1 MATVTVYNR
10 DGTEYGTLDTSK
22 YVFNND
28 LIRFEPKKLDINMY
42 PYVKINGTYYVN
54 DGEEFQSVG
63 RADNSAAL
71 MDKNHCYKWD
81 DQISPVN
88 LFFFEDESVSHP
100 EGEGRI
106 VFEYLEENGFDYNK
120 TYYESFRVGNQ

>member
-22 YVFNND
+22 YIFNNN
-28 LIRFEPKKLDINMY
+28 LIGFEPKKLDINIY

-71 MDKNHCYKWD
+71 MDKNSCYKWG
-81 DQISPVN
+81 DQVSPVN

-106 VFEYLEENGFDYNK
+106 VFENLKESGFDYNK